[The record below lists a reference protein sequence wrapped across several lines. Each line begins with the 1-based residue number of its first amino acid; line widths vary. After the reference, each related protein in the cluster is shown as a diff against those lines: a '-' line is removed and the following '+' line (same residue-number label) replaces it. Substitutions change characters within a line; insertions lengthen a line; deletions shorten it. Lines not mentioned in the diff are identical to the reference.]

1 MGNYD
6 KQRAEREFNMN
17 PPTTAPGQ
25 SDEWDALF
33 TSSASTPTTDA
44 SGGTGADL
52 DINSVLN
59 GTANSQQPN
68 TMMPGVGVQQP
79 NQMNQNPQQSGYDS
93 KLGMM
98 VDDLAVKGLQGTGHF
113 LKALFI
119 SFKNNTS
126 RDWNMLGERI
136 CKVSIGV
143 TAVGLLFFILS
154 RMIPSLGDGLDLA
167 IGGVFSEIVGVVL
180 VTVNKKGTSTQ
191 QEIPMTMET
200 PQMDMMPEEPSG
212 IEWGEDDED
221 SSNDADDWGDF
232 FGGDDEAPSS
242 YSGEAVSIDSSF
254 DPEQVAE
261 SAVNIPQGQYTRQF
275 LFDTFIQVLP
285 TVNPG
290 FMDISSISENSD
302 EFFMFEDYLK
312 RSAEQTG
319 INQDKLDE
327 LQLLEVRE
335 NLFLIQLVATRPT
348 GLKENEIANGIADLF
363 MRDNYGN
370 VIEGREGVFAQV
382 NSQVGKLLIDIFLSD
397 PVMVSLGDVYR
408 QKKDFILDTSNSMP
422 LVWGVS
428 EFGRVYCCDLMK
440 EGNGGLLISG
450 ESRSGKSWKG
460 QSLIAQMCMFR
471 SPKEL
476 NLYFYDVKG
485 RASDYA
491 YLSKVL
497 PHCKGFC
504 GEALK
509 FNDSIEA
516 LLNRESKRRTEILG
530 GKYTN
535 VKDYN
540 RDHPYEKIPTIYI
553 VVDEMATAMNEMK
566 DKDVEIRKKFDS
578 LLIQIATKYPYLEIK
593 LLLFPHRIVNDIIN
607 KTVSSMISTRS
618 VMGNVSSDEL
628 KNALDVRNFPYS
640 LVKAGD
646 MAIKSKLLNNG
657 NTVYCHSEVLS
668 KDEQINRK
676 IFDYIGAVWKKLEP
690 DCSCMGDSIFEPQ
703 RIPSRGG
710 QSVNTANAGIRTV
723 NEPAR
728 KAVAKDNSI
737 SATDFTYTGNSNV
750 GAMTSADDF
759 VANNDAEVADVDES
773 FWDYEIAKRSGDV
786 APEQSESTEGS
797 DTSDT
802 EDSFWGNF

>member
-1 MGNYD
+1 MGD
-6 KQRAEREFNMN
+6 FDRQRAERDFNMN

-25 SDEWDALF
+25 SDEWDNIFGGSTESAPSQQ
-33 TSSASTPTTDA
+33 SSSV
-44 SGGTGADL
+44 GDL
-52 DINSVLN
+52 DISSILN
-59 GTANSQQPN
+59 GGNANGN
-68 TMMPGVGVQQP
+68 TQGAMPQMPGVMTQNG
-79 NQMNQNPQQSGYDS
+79 MNGNPQQPTPQQMGYDS
-93 KLGMM
+93 KLGMV
-98 VDDLAVKGLQGTGHF
+98 VDDLAVKGLKGTGNF
-113 LKALFI
+113 IKALFL
-119 SFKNNTS
+119 SFKNNTPK
-126 RDWNMLGERI
+126 DWNMLGERM
-136 CKVSIGV
+136 CKVSTGLIGV
-143 TAVGLLFFILS
+143 GLIFFILS
-154 RMIPSLGDGLDLA
+154 RIVPSLGDGLDLA
-167 IGGVFSEIVGVVL
+167 IGGVFSEIVGVLL
-180 VTVNKKGTSTQ
+180 VTFNKKGTSAPDMVP
-191 QEIPMTMET
+191 EIPPVSDQDFSQPDDLGVAWDE
-200 PQMDMMPEEPSG
+200 QDDSEGDAFANSS
-212 IEWGEDDED
+212 ED
-221 SSNDADDWGDF
+221 DDWGDF
-232 FGGDDEAPSS
+232 FSES
-242 YSGEAVSIDSSF
+242 EQSSF
-254 DPEQVAE
+254 GSGSSLEINDSFNPEEAAN
-261 SAVNIPQGQYTRQF
+261 SAVNIPQGQYTRSF
-275 LFDTFIQVLP
+275 LFETFLQVLP
-285 TVNPG
+285 TVNPS
-290 FMDISSISENSD
+290 FMDIESISDNSD
-302 EFFMFEDYLK
+302 EFYVYEDYLK

-327 LQLLEVRE
+327 LQLLEVRK

-348 GLKENEIANGIADLF
+348 GLKENEIANGVADLF
-363 MRDNYGN
+363 MRDDYGN

-408 QKKDFILDTSNSMP
+408 QKRDFILDTHNVMP

-460 QSLIAQMCMFR
+460 QALIAQMCMFL

-476 NLYFYDVKG
+476 NLYFFDVKG

-509 FNDSIEA
+509 FNDEIEA
-516 LLNRESKRRTEILG
+516 LLNRESRHRTEILG

-578 LLIQIATKYPYLEIK
+578 LMIQIATKYPYLEIK
-593 LLLFPHRIVNDIIN
+593 LMLFPHRIVNDIIN

-690 DCSCMGDSIFEPQ
+690 DCPCMGEGIFESISAPL
-703 RIPSRGG
+703 SRGCSRSEVPSA
-710 QSVNTANAGIRTV
+710 Q
-723 NEPAR
+723 R
-728 KAVAKDNSI
+728 KRAVAKDNSVAI
-737 SATDFTYTGNSNV
+737 SDFSYTGRPAAQMV
-750 GAMTSADDF
+750 SADDF
-759 VANNDAEVADVDES
+759 VANNDVEVADVDES
-773 FWDYEIAKRSGDV
+773 FWDEEIASRSEAAQD
-786 APEQSESTEGS
+786 SSD
-797 DTSDT
+797 DTSNG
-802 EDSFWGNF
+802 FWDNF